1 MFPKLEK
8 NSFMNS
14 VKKVAKI
21 SLAGLMFAGVTSFA
35 TATTTQPVNIQNV
48 ETSNIQIQQA
58 QDNFVLKPSESD
70 NIFAYHSSHSSH
82 ASHASHASHCSSYS
96 ECR

>member
-1 MFPKLEK
+1 MFPKIEK

-14 VKKVAKI
+14 IKKPAKI
-21 SLAGLMFAGVTSFA
+21 SLAGVVFAGATAFAGVTKVE
-35 TATTTQPVNIQNV
+35 TTTNLEPSNV
-48 ETSNIQIQQA
+48 KIEKV
-58 QDNFVLKPSESD
+58 QDDFVLKPSESE
-70 NIFAYHSSHSSH
+70 NVFAYHSSHSSH

>member
-14 VKKVAKI
+14 VKKVAKV
-21 SLAGLMFAGVTSFA
+21 SLAGLMFAGVAAFA
-35 TATTTQPVNIQNV
+35 NV
-48 ETSNIQIQQA
+48 SKSEVSSVEASNVKIEKA
-58 QDNFVLKPSESD
+58 QENFVLKPSESD
-70 NIFAYHSSHSSH
+70 NVFAYHSSHSSH

>member
-1 MFPKLEK
+1 
-8 NSFMNS
+8 MNS
-14 VKKVAKI
+14 VKKPAKI
-21 SLAGLMFAGVTSFA
+21 SLAGLMFVGVTSFA
-35 TATTTQPVNIQNV
+35 TATTTQSANIQNV

-82 ASHASHASHCSSYS
+82 ASHSSHSSHSSHASHCSSFAP
-96 ECR
+96 C

>member
-1 MFPKLEK
+1 MFPKIEK
-8 NSFMNS
+8 NTFINS

-21 SLAGLMFAGVTSFA
+21 SLAGLMFTSITAFANVTK
-35 TATTTQPVNIQNV
+35 TENTNIQNIKAMTV
-48 ETSNIQIQQA
+48 QMEKEN
-58 QDNFVLKPSESD
+58 NFVLKASESG